1 MYKVVITMSQRYEIG
16 AIEGVSFESEGAFL
30 LGTIYIGSKEG
41 TKPTAILLH
50 GLPGF
55 EKNVDIAYALRE
67 EGWNVLIPHYRGC
80 WGSEG
85 KYTFTGIITDVKN
98 AITMM
103 ATLPYVD
110 IDNIFLVGHS
120 LGGWA
125 AMVSAAQDLRVRG
138 VIVIAE
144 GTTLPEASEQVQVH
158 LMNIIEHRFLK
169 GISYQRAL
177 QDYKKMGDKLAAQNW
192 IADISPRPILIIG
205 GKKDAVISTQ
215 RVQTLY
221 DAAQEPKDLILI
233 NEADHVF
240 TQKRHEL
247 VEAVTHWLRANMS
260 APKG

>member
-1 MYKVVITMSQRYEIG
+1 MSHRYDIG

-85 KYTFTGIITDVKN
+85 KYTFTGILADVKN

-103 ATLPYVD
+103 VTRPYVD
-110 IDNIFLVGHS
+110 VDNIFLVGHS

-125 AMVSAAQDLRVRG
+125 AMVTAAQDERVRG
-138 VIVIAE
+138 VIAFAE
-144 GTTLPEASEQVQVH
+144 GTTLPEASGQVQVH
-158 LMNIIEHRFLK
+158 LKNIIEHRFLK
-169 GISYQRAL
+169 GIYYQRAL
-177 QDYKKMGDKLAAQNW
+177 QDYKKMGGELAAQNW
-192 IADISPRPILIIG
+192 IADISPRPILFVG
-205 GKKDAVISTQ
+205 GTKDAVVSIE
-215 RVQTLY
+215 RVQAIY
-221 DAAQEPKDLILI
+221 DAAQEPKALIFI
-233 NEADHVF
+233 DEADHVF

-247 VEAVTHWLRANMS
+247 VGAVTHWLKANIS
-260 APKG
+260 VPKG

>member
-1 MYKVVITMSQRYEIG
+1 MSHRYEIG

-41 TKPTAILLH
+41 IKPTAVLLH

-85 KYTFTGIITDVKN
+85 KYTFTGIIADVKN

-103 ATLPYVD
+103 ATRPYVD
-110 IDNIFLVGHS
+110 VNNIFLVGHS

-125 AMVSAAQDLRVRG
+125 AMVTAAQDERIRG
-138 VIVIAE
+138 VIAFAE
-144 GTTLPEASEQVQVH
+144 GTTLPEASGQVQVH

-177 QDYKKMGDKLAAQNW
+177 QDYNIKKWEVN
-192 IADISPRPILIIG
+192 
-205 GKKDAVISTQ
+205 
-215 RVQTLY
+215 
-221 DAAQEPKDLILI
+221 
-233 NEADHVF
+233 
-240 TQKRHEL
+240 
-247 VEAVTHWLRANMS
+247 
-260 APKG
+260 

>member
-1 MYKVVITMSQRYEIG
+1 MSHRYEIG
-16 AIEGVSFESEGAFL
+16 AIEGVSFESEGDFL
-30 LGTIYIGSKEG
+30 LGTIYIGSADG

-67 EGWNVLIPHYRGC
+67 KGWNVLIPHYRGC

-85 KYTFTGIITDVKN
+85 KYTFTGIIADVKN

-103 ATLPYVD
+103 VTRPYVD
-110 IDNIFLVGHS
+110 VDNLFLVGHS

-125 AMVSAAQDLRVRG
+125 AMVTAVQDERVRG

-144 GTTLPEASEQVQVH
+144 GTTLPEASNQIQVH

-169 GISYQRAL
+169 GISYEQAL
-177 QDYKKMGDKLAAQNW
+177 QDYNKMGEELAAQHW
-192 IADISPRPILIIG
+192 VADLSPRPLLIIG
-205 GKKDAVISTQ
+205 GKKDAVVSNQ
-215 RVQTLY
+215 RVQALY
-221 DAAQEPKDLILI
+221 DAAQEPKTLILI
-233 NEADHVF
+233 DDADHVF
-240 TQKRHEL
+240 TQKRDEL
-247 VEAVTHWLRANMS
+247 VEAVTRWLAVNTS

>member
-1 MYKVVITMSQRYEIG
+1 MSHRYEIG

-41 TKPTAILLH
+41 TKPTAVLLH

-85 KYTFTGIITDVKN
+85 KYTFTGIIADVKN

-103 ATLPYVD
+103 ATRPYVD
-110 IDNIFLVGHS
+110 VNNIFLVGHS

-125 AMVSAAQDLRVRG
+125 AMVTAAQDERIRG
-138 VIVIAE
+138 VIAFAE
-144 GTTLPEASEQVQVH
+144 GTTLPEASDQVQVH

-177 QDYKKMGDKLAAQNW
+177 QDYKKMGSELAAQNW
-192 IADISPRPILIIG
+192 IAAIAPRPVLIIG
-205 GKKDAVISTQ
+205 GTKDAVVSTK
-215 RVQTLY
+215 RVQALH
-221 DAAQEPKDLILI
+221 DAAQEPKGLIFI
-233 NEADHVF
+233 DDADHVF

-247 VEAVTHWLRANMS
+247 VEAVTRWLAANMS
-260 APKG
+260 LSQS